1 MIIKMK
7 LLDLIHVNANDVKD
21 LNEYESARL
30 LDKLFRYEFENN
42 SLEVSCL
49 TFSSDPK
56 IKDQG
61 IDAVITKALPTGLN
75 ILPAGISIFQFK
87 ASKQVFNVKKEFCK
101 KSLANNEW
109 YLKPLLKEFL
119 EKGATYVLINTREV
133 WNYAQK
139 EDRKKKIKNEL
150 NKIDNELEFP
160 IEIYTAEKFRRN
172 ILK

>member
-1 MIIKMK
+1 MK